1 MSYTQ
6 NKKYNNRQ
14 QNSNAI
20 KELLKDISFKKEDK
34 KLAVM
39 FGEKAEKIAKE
50 LNDGGRDSDIST
62 TQYRKFYDEVLKL
75 NEKAMGVDFDVEI
88 LPFVKML
95 VSKVQYSN
103 SRNACGDKYV
113 EFMKTSIS
121 KVNSKEELENFKL
134 FLEAIV
140 GFMPKK

>member
-1 MSYTQ
+1 M
-6 NKKYNNRQ
+6 NKM
-14 QNSNAI
+14 

-34 KLAVM
+34 KLADM
-39 FGEKAEKIAKE
+39 FGEKAGEIAKD
-50 LNDGGRDSDIST
+50 LNVYKQKGKIIVGITT

-75 NEKAMGVDFDVEI
+75 NEKANGVDFDMEI

-103 SRNACGDKYV
+103 TRGLCGANYV
-113 EFMKTSIS
+113 ELMKMSIS
-121 KVNSKEELENFKL
+121 KVDSKEELQNFKL

-140 GFMPKK
+140 GFMPKN